1 MQGFKQPSAKK
12 HEEYTVMFQE
22 KWIDSI
28 ANPDSLNTLDSLIEF
43 LPPTDLI
50 AKIRDFPDGIFSFDV
65 NMSDMTEILRV
76 RDNDIVFSY
85 SMPFLST
92 FNSIVRHL
100 ADADYYADVVNRE
113 ADYTP
118 DSPHE
123 ALSVSST
130 YSREEIRACL
140 AELRRD
146 ENIFYV
152 HRRKAVFDKLNQSQK
167 LKDEQFNVCSYVNDV
182 IQDISSLPAHYSISQ
197 HLLYF
202 TSTIAGNDFKTIPLA
217 VLPEAVGFSE
227 TDVFQYARTGNMKQ
241 LNYALPTCTN
251 WLDVINTSLFAIACS
266 EKVLRKCKLCGKYFI
281 PESRSDEMYCRF
293 PNKDLGNKPCK
304 EAYKRIA
311 QDERERNN
319 ELLQLNKRIYNR
331 LRSRS
336 KKELTSY
343 LKQRD
348 RMKPKDKA
356 DPVSGAEYLRWLRKY
371 DQDTRK
377 R

>member
-1 MQGFKQPSAKK
+1 MYKGIIGLPLKL
-12 HEEYTVMFQE
+12 EEYIMTLREEQ
-22 KWIDSI
+22 II
-28 ANPDSLNTLDSLIEF
+28 YATNPDYAEVLDPLLEYM
-43 LPPTDLI
+43 PPTGLI
-50 AKIRDFPDGIFSFDV
+50 AGIREFPDGVFSFDV
-65 NMSDMTEILRV
+65 NMSDMTEALRV
-76 RDNDIVFSY
+76 RDGDTVFIC
-85 SMPFLST
+85 SMPFLAT
-92 FNSIVRHL
+92 FNSIVQHL
-100 ADADYYADVVNRE
+100 ADTDYYAHIMNRE
-113 ADYTP
+113 TDYTP

-123 ALSVSST
+123 VLSVSST
-130 YSREEIRACL
+130 YSREEIKACL

-182 IQDISSLPAHYSISQ
+182 IKDISSLPAHYSISQ

-293 PNKDLGNKPCK
+293 PNKDLDNKPCK

-356 DPVSGAEYLRWLRKY
+356 DPVSGAEYLRWLREY